1 MVKKI
6 KTKRLRQRGH
16 TIGPL
21 FVGTFMIA
29 SQSHVEKDRKASKCL
44 FPSNLVQLWNIF
56 ERMDCHLKAPQTI
69 WDLDHLWLHPPIHG
83 RSAVRGSQIIKVHKS
98 LLFFHQVPINYTIN
112 PPGQGLWSE
121 QQFLLQAHFCK
132 ENPEPLASAH
142 GHLLMI
148 SKRSEMHSQC
158 QGFTSNTSL
167 SSGQWLRLVS
177 IHCCGTSIT
186 CRWLPTIYNSS

>member
-1 MVKKI
+1 MW
-6 KTKRLRQRGH
+6 KRTEKQANVFFLLTWYNSEIFLKEWTAIWKLLRQ
-16 TIGPL
+16 
-21 FVGTFMIA
+21 
-29 SQSHVEKDRKASKCL
+29 
-44 FPSNLVQLWNIF
+44 F
-56 ERMDCHLKAPQTI
+56 EN
-69 WDLDHLWLHPPIHG
+69 LDHLWLHPPIHG

-186 CRWLPTIYNSS
+186 CTWLPTIYNSS